1 MSASF
6 YDMSPIDG
14 EEGRT
19 FSPGALS
26 NVTINEDWLR
36 AQIRFDYLIKT
47 AQKLRTVLIKDIHD
61 SRGRGE
67 WC

>member
-47 AQKLRTVLIKDIHD
+47 SQKT
-61 SRGRGE
+61 
-67 WC
+67 